1 MVNSEE
7 EVIELL
13 NNCFEEF
20 EDGEIIRYKSQNII
34 CDFLTSIGYVGIAKA
49 YSKV

>member
-7 EVIELL
+7 EIIELL
-13 NNCFEEF
+13 KKCRDEF
-20 EDGEIIRYKSQNII
+20 EDGEDIWYESQRII
-34 CDFLTSIGYVGIAKA
+34 CDFLTSIGYTGIAKE